1 MRRFSMRSD
10 FNASGTTTGRVD
22 RYLRTL
28 CAALCGAALL
38 VSGCAVV
45 SVASSAATLAV
56 GVVSTAVDVGV
67 GAVKVTGKVIGK
79 GIDVATG
86 SAGSGTPAPAE
97 AVAARKPAN

>member
-1 MRRFSMRSD
+1 MRRLSVQSD
-10 FNASGTTTGRVD
+10 VSADRATGQRD
-22 RYLRTL
+22 RCRPAL
-28 CAALCGAALL
+28 AAAICGAALC
-38 VSGCAVV
+38 VAGCAVV
-45 SVASSAATLAV
+45 SVASTAATLTV